1 MKNVSP
7 GDILRFNRA
16 SVLGSRD
23 FTLKAGTSS
32 TESYDAKHTGEPN
45 YLDERLFECRVRVMG
60 IETQP
65 MEFKEKKKRRNRH
78 RKVVK
83 SKHKYTLCRVMD
95 VKTKGLEE
103 LISNEKGMV
112 LLEGEGEGEAQVIEE
127 KGEGKTPTGSYSA
140 A

>member
-16 SVLGSRD
+16 SILGSREY
-23 FTLKAGTSS
+23 TLKAGTSA
-32 TESYDAKHTGEPN
+32 TESYDAKRTGEPQ

-83 SKHKYTLCRVMD
+83 SKHKYTLCRVME
-95 VKTKGLEE
+95 VKVKGREE
-103 LISNEKGMV
+103 LVKGEMGMV
-112 LLEGEGEGEAQVIEE
+112 LLEGEGEGGAQVV
-127 KGEGKTPTGSYSA
+127 EGA
-140 A
+140 AVGV